1 MQKHMGAS
9 GSKLRP
15 AVSITWVDGTG
26 SSGMS
31 NVKIHR
37 AKYYRGE
44 RYTRKNS
51 RDVKMSPIRLQLST
65 YEYRHMEITWGQGKN
80 HLKEAKE
87 TIPQLT

>member
-1 MQKHMGAS
+1 
-9 GSKLRP
+9 
-15 AVSITWVDGTG
+15 
-26 SSGMS
+26 MS

-65 YEYRHMEITWGQGKN
+65 YEYRHMEIT
-80 HLKEAKE
+80 
-87 TIPQLT
+87 